1 MNGGLFELALIAVG
15 IVLFLALVGLVV
27 FAILRQQRVEMERA
41 RARQADLLRRAERAV
56 PAMATIL
63 STRTAVLGG
72 QTAAMASATLRLQ
85 VVPPGG
91 APYTASAVWLVERS
105 LVGSLQ
111 AGKEVPVKIDAE
123 DAQIVYPNVRG
134 ARYVGKF

>member
-1 MNGGLFELALIAVG
+1 MNGGLFEMALIAAG

-41 RARQADLLRRAERAV
+41 RARQAELLRRVERAI
-56 PAMATIL
+56 PAKATIL
-63 STRTAVLGG
+63 SARTVALGG

-85 VVPPGG
+85 VAPPGG
-91 APYTASAVWLVERS
+91 ATYLASAIWLVALPLLS
-105 LVGSLQ
+105 SLQ
-111 AGKEVPVKIDAE
+111 EGNEVPVKIDAE
-123 DAQIVYPNVRG
+123 DAQIVYPNLGG